1 MKDLTETGET
11 ERDFE
16 SYLYIVTHDLKTYS
30 RAMRVIPE
38 WIEEDLGA
46 AGHAVPAEVREHVTM
61 LRDYARGLDL
71 MLDGLTELSRVGRL
85 ADTPDRHPLPEALR
99 DAWCRVPGRD
109 GFDLDLS
116 QAAGAVVAPGNDLDR
131 MLFAVL
137 SNCVRHHDAAQGHV
151 TVRTQCDGARLIL
164 TVTDDGPGVDPDYRQ
179 KVFEP
184 LFTLRA
190 KDEVG
195 TAGMGLAVAEKVAK
209 TLGGSIAIVDSPA
222 QRGCTVEIGLPL
234 APSPIV

>member
-1 MKDLTETGET
+1 MKDLTETDEA

-38 WIEEDLGA
+38 WIEEDLDA
-46 AGHAVPAEVREHVTM
+46 AGHAIPVDVREHVTM

-85 ADTPDRHPLPEALR
+85 ADTPDLHPLTEALL
-99 DAWCRVPGRD
+99 DAWRRVPGSE
-109 GFDLDLS
+109 GFELDLT
-116 QAAGAVVAPGNDLDR
+116 GAEGTVLAPGNDLDR

-137 SNCVRHHDAAQGHV
+137 SNCVRHHDAAHGHV
-151 TVRTQCDGARLIL
+151 SVGTTRHGERIVL
-164 TVTDDGPGVDPDYRQ
+164 TVTDDGPGIEPDYRE

-195 TAGMGLAVAEKVAK
+195 TAGMGLAVAKKVVK
-209 TLGGSIAIVDSPA
+209 NIGGAIAIADGPA
-222 QRGCTVEIGLPL
+222 RRGCTVKIDLPL
-234 APSPIV
+234 APEPIV